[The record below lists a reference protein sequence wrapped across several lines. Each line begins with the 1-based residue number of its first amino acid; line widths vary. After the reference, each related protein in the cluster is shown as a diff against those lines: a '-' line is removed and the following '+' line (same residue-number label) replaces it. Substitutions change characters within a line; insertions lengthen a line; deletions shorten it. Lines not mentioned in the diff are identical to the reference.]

1 MTPDKGGR
9 IPTTVDAA
17 ERIADY
23 LSDDLAPDEREA
35 FEAELAGDATL
46 RAQLAAARR
55 ADDALASI
63 EPTPLPD
70 GFAERLRT
78 ALDAELA
85 GLLAPAAT
93 HEPDPRVAAQAE
105 LAQRDDLAARR
116 AARSVPRWAGGLAG
130 AAAAV
135 LVVVAGI
142 AGLSSIGSGGEDA
155 AETPMAD
162 TFGADG
168 GAADI
173 EMEAEEAEEE
183 ATQEAAPEAEGEA
196 ADEDMA
202 LSRMPDQPV
211 LVAQGRSLDDDD
223 LDAVLLTPELTDLAA
238 RQLPPPEG
246 AALAADYLDRWQA
259 TSDRDDADPAIRAAG
274 TPSTQD
280 REAVADC
287 LDTSA
292 EAGRG
297 EGIAAYAEVADFE
310 GTPVVVLGFVTLDPG
325 SDTWSVPEVQV
336 LDRTTCDLLA
346 VRP

>member
-1 MTPDKGGR
+1 M
-9 IPTTVDAA
+9 DAA

-23 LSDDLAPDEREA
+23 LSDDLAPDERAA
-35 FEAELAGDATL
+35 FEAELAGDAAL
-46 RAQLAAARR
+46 RAQLEAARR

-63 EPTPLPD
+63 EPTALPD

-85 GLLAPAAT
+85 GLLAPAAS

-105 LAQRDDLAARR
+105 LGRRDDLAARR

-135 LVVVAGI
+135 LVAVAGI
-142 AGLSSIGSGGEDA
+142 AGLSSLGGGDEA

-168 GAADI
+168 GMADT
-173 EMEAEEAEEE
+173 EMEAEEAEEGVEEE

-196 ADEDMA
+196 ADEDVA
-202 LSRMPDQPV
+202 LSRLPDQPV
-211 LVAQGRSLDDDD
+211 LVAEGRSLDDDQ
-223 LDAVLLTPELTDLAA
+223 LDAVLLTPELSDLAA
-238 RQLPPPEG
+238 RQLPPPDG
-246 AALAADYLDRWQA
+246 AALAADYRDRWQA
-259 TSDRDDADPAIRAAG
+259 ATTDGYDTDPAIRAAG
-274 TPSTQD
+274 TPSEQD
-280 REAVADC
+280 REAVAEC
-287 LDTSA
+287 LATSA
-292 EAGRG
+292 ESGRG

-336 LDRTTCDLLA
+336 RDRTTCDLLA